1 MKVKFTHK
9 LTGKSVII
17 DNTGAKS
24 NLNIKIST
32 EDPNL
37 LIIFNRDLKIDH
49 DINNLPE
56 YEKKFINIET
66 GKLDTFSD
74 EYFKEILIPS
84 KEKFFNVEIE

>member
-9 LTGKSVII
+9 LTNKSVII
-17 DNTGAKS
+17 DNTNAKS
-24 NLNIKIST
+24 NLDIKIET

-66 GKLDTFSD
+66 GKLDTFSN
-74 EYFKEILIPS
+74 EYFKEVLIPS
-84 KEKFFNVEIE
+84 KKKFFNIEVE

>member
-9 LTGKSVII
+9 LTKKSVII
-17 DNTGAKS
+17 DNTDAKS
-24 NLNIKIST
+24 NLDIKITT

-56 YEKKFINIET
+56 YEKKFINPET
-66 GKLDTFSD
+66 GKLETFSD
-74 EYFKEILIPS
+74 KYFREILIPS
-84 KEKFFNVEIE
+84 KEKFFDIEVE